1 MVGDVFRSP
10 SSRRPKRRLLRAN
23 GGGISFIKDF
33 LPLTLRRPRFGG
45 RLEGFFVCLINFSTA
60 VDHSLGRTAGLV
72 YLIHMDPIGGALPD
86 LHAGFLDRALERLKS
101 DDRIVGV
108 ALGGSYL
115 TRSMDEFSDLDL
127 VVACEPDAYAD
138 VLAQRQEIAA
148 GLGPLLAAFTGE
160 HVGEPRLLIC
170 LYGPPLLHVDFKF
183 VSLADVS
190 VRVEDPEILWERDG
204 RLAAVLG
211 AGEARF
217 PAPDAQWIEDRFWIW
232 LHYGATKVGRGELF
246 EAIDFLG
253 FLRGQV
259 LGPLAL
265 VARGAR
271 PTGVRKLETST
282 PELAARMRRT
292 LASYD
297 RRSCLSALREAAQI
311 YRDLRATL
319 DGAALRVNREAEAA
333 AMTYLAEMAARFGA
347 S

>member
-1 MVGDVFRSP
+1 MTESIVGGV
-10 SSRRPKRRLLRAN
+10 
-23 GGGISFIKDF
+23 
-33 LPLTLRRPRFGG
+33 
-45 RLEGFFVCLINFSTA
+45 
-60 VDHSLGRTAGLV
+60 
-72 YLIHMDPIGGALPD
+72 LPD
-86 LHAGFLDRALERLKS
+86 VHAGFLGRVLERLKT

-115 TRSMDEFSDLDL
+115 TRSMDEFSDLDF
-127 VVACEPDAYAD
+127 VVACEPGTYAE
-138 VLAQRQEIAA
+138 VLAQRPTIAA

-183 VSLADVS
+183 VSLADVA
-190 VRVEDPEILWERDG
+190 VRVEDPDILWQRDG
-204 RLAAVLG
+204 RLAAALAAG
-211 AGEARF
+211 AARF
-217 PAPDAQWIEDRFWIW
+217 PVPDVQWIEDRFWIW
-232 LHYGATKVGRGELF
+232 LHYGAAKVGRGELF

-265 VARGAR
+265 AARGAR

-282 PELAARMRRT
+282 PDLAARMQRT

-319 DGAALRVNREAEAA
+319 DGAALRLNRQAEAA
-333 AMTYLAEMAARFGA
+333 ALTYLAEMEARFGA
-347 S
+347 